1 MESNAIGRDAVSN
14 ISYGVRTFWA
24 SLTLTEISG
33 AFGDIGTFVPLVVWH
48 LIFIILFL
56 LEKLLHRSLLNVTTV
71 LLHLISVRSCP
82 AHIH

>member
-1 MESNAIGRDAVSN
+1 MESNSIGRDAVSN

-48 LIFIILFL
+48 LILIILFV
-56 LEKLLHRSLLNVTTV
+56 LEKLLHRSLLNVATV
-71 LLHLISVRSCP
+71 LLHLISVSSCP